1 MNRNIGKL
9 EAEFKHLMTHYLF
22 KGDTQ
27 KRNREE
33 VGRQI

>member
-1 MNRNIGKL
+1 MKRKIGKL
-9 EAEFKHLMTHYLF
+9 KAEFKHLMAHYLF
-22 KGDTQ
+22 KGNTQ